1 MNRSSHAD
9 ALLRGRISRRR
20 VVTATLATGALAG
33 LVPATAFGQATP
45 EASPAA
51 SPVSSARSE
60 SWFVLSAQQPGGGFT
75 TQADVFEVYS
85 GITHERLGGFKAP
98 GTTDMC
104 VTAHP
109 TRILLATQS
118 TLSIFDIET
127 GKLTT
132 VDLGGAT
139 VSSQF
144 WLPDPRVFPATPAR
158 WSFVHTLDSAQAWL
172 IDLDN
177 ATGVDLANVLST
189 EGSTPAFGNIVFSPK
204 DDLAAAVVDG
214 AGASLF
220 DPEHPE
226 KARKLNGGKA
236 GALAGLPSFSASG
249 NLIAYS
255 ILGSA
260 TATDG
265 KIVIEEVGTKK
276 VMLEIGNVSAT
287 TSAMFVPGSGT
298 DILISGDGEVA
309 RQDIETG
316 REAWSATTK
325 NLAYAF
331 GFTSDLKR
339 LLYGSSERI
348 GSAPFWDVIDL
359 ETGGISPLPELEGLT
374 YYNGSYPVDSPYTL
388 FGPPYVSSSVETVD
402 SLAGFDNDRQQT
414 RVLLDDV
421 SSWKLSY
428 GYSTSADGRIA
439 LFVEY
444 DAHLMNLE
452 TGDVQTFPDF
462 TTGSSSHGSFVSPDG
477 SLAAISAWDASG
489 AGTQSVYL
497 IDVANGGEPEK
508 FKDGVIWLWAGQL
521 KETAMTG
528 HPSAMVFA
536 PFLSNMKRFSPLAR
550 MSSEPD

>member
-9 ALLRGRISRRR
+9 ALLLGRISRRR
-20 VVTATLATGALAG
+20 VVSATLATGALAG
-33 LVPATAFGQATP
+33 LVPVTTFGQTTP

-60 SWFVLSAQQPGGGFT
+60 SWFVLSAAQLGGGFT

-85 GITHERLGGFKAP
+85 GITRERLGGFRAP

-109 TRILLATQS
+109 ARILLAMQS
-118 TLSIFDIET
+118 GLGVFDIET
-127 GKLTT
+127 GKLTE

-144 WLPDPRVFPATPAR
+144 WLPDPRVFPATPSR

-177 ATGVDLANVLST
+177 ATGIDLANVLHT
-189 EGSTPAFGNIVFSPK
+189 EGSTPGFGNIVFSPNG
-204 DDLAAAVVDG
+204 DLAAAAVDG
-214 AGASLF
+214 AGASIF

-226 KARKLNGGKA
+226 KARKLKDGKS

-249 NLIAYS
+249 KLIAYS
-255 ILGSA
+255 ILGSS

-265 KIVIEEVGTKK
+265 QIVIEEVRTER
-276 VMLEIGNVSAT
+276 VVLTIGNVSAT
-287 TSAMFVPGSGT
+287 TSAMFVPESET

-325 NLAYAF
+325 NHAYAF
-331 GFTSDLKR
+331 GFTSDLSR

-348 GSAPFWDVIDL
+348 GGDPFWDAIDL
-359 ETGGISPLPELEGLT
+359 ETGELSALPGLEGLT
-374 YYNGSYPVDSPYTL
+374 YYNGSYPADSPYTL
-388 FGPPYVSSSVETVD
+388 FGPPYVSSSVDTVD
-402 SLAGFDNDRQQT
+402 SLVGFDNDRQT
-414 RVLLDDV
+414 TTMLLDDV

-439 LFVEY
+439 LFVDY

-452 TGDVQTFPDF
+452 TGDVQTFPDY

-477 SLAAISAWDASG
+477 SLAAISGWDASR

-497 IDVANGGEPEK
+497 IDVADGGEPEK

-521 KETAMTG
+521 KEMAATG
-528 HPSAMVFA
+528 RTSTMMPA
-536 PFLSNMKRFSPLAR
+536 PLSRNLKRFSPLA
-550 MSSEPD
+550 MMPGEPD